1 MLGLFACCV
10 ALGVCVCVC
19 VCLFTVDQHV
29 SNEPLSLSTLDRTP
43 IFTGVCKKKKKKEEE
58 EKKQNPQKIS
68 FSVDQNSNFEVNFLR
83 LSLKQLRNHSPIYPD
98 CVDAQTFHPTCF
110 YPADGSLSGILF
122 LTMCEITPL
131 FIWMKSEGKPC
142 RVTWVLL
149 TCPSHAARVSRL
161 KKRGGNTSSGS
172 TTVFSPFLHCWIVI
186 CFLSPILHPSPAE
199 HIVIINN
206 HHLFFPC
213 IVR

>member
-1 MLGLFACCV
+1 M
-10 ALGVCVCVC
+10 
-19 VCLFTVDQHV
+19 
-29 SNEPLSLSTLDRTP
+29 SLSASQHLIERQ
-43 IFTGVCKKKKKKEEE
+43 FLLASAKKKKKKEEE
-58 EKKQNPQKIS
+58 KKQKPQKIS

-142 RVTWVLL
+142 RVATWVLL

-161 KKRGGNTSSGS
+161 KKRGGTLPPGRQLCSLPFFTAELLFASCLQSFIQVLQNTLLSLII
-172 TTVFSPFLHCWIVI
+172 TIFFSLV
-186 CFLSPILHPSPAE
+186 L
-199 HIVIINN
+199 
-206 HHLFFPC
+206 
-213 IVR
+213 